1 MWKGTGCFEC
11 SMPLIWEP
19 VSFNVFK
26 AINHLRINNVW
37 IGRGYSFGET
47 FFYYHS
53 VGIINKD
60 FENILISLFKMKNR
74 ELLEAS
80 IYCLN
85 PKRYCLV
92 FRWCND
98 GCNFFIMTD
107 RGAQLNLCAKRFTVI
122 RINIPLTWQLPNMI
136 SVIIPELGLHLR
148 IGTLGQGV
156 IMARNINPWTVV

>member
-60 FENILISLFKMKNR
+60 FENILISLFKMWNR
-74 ELLEAS
+74 ELLEEG
-80 IYCLN
+80 IYRIG
-85 PKRYCLV
+85 PKRIISCISLV
-92 FRWCND
+92 QPSLAYEDYGIKGGRWGANVEFGCERIFKGHKSIFLDFTVPNYD
-98 GCNFFIMTD
+98 ICNFF
-107 RGAQLNLCAKRFTVI
+107 RVG
-122 RINIPLTWQLPNMI
+122 IPSTYL
-136 SVIIPELGLHLR
+136 
-148 IGTLGQGV
+148 
-156 IMARNINPWTVV
+156 